1 MSIREKILALKHKRN
16 AVILAHNYQIPEVQ
30 DIADYVGDSLGL
42 SIRAAGTDADVIV
55 FCGVHFMAETAK
67 ILSPRKM
74 VLLPDRA
81 AGCPMADMISADQL
95 RTLKSENPG
104 AGVLCYVNTTAEI
117 KAECDLC
124 CTSANAVRM
133 VQEGL
138 KDARDIIFVPDR
150 HLADYVSAQT
160 GRSFIVWPGYCPTHA
175 MILPEHVRH
184 QKALYPGAAV
194 IAHPECTSA
203 VRGLADRI
211 ASTEGMCRYVKESG
225 VREFIVATER
235 GIIHRLQKENPGMT
249 FHPVS
254 AHAVCPN
261 MKLTSLEKILW
272 ALEDMQHEII
282 VPEEVR
288 QRAYASIRRMLDLS
302 E

>member
-1 MSIREKILALKHKRN
+1 MSIIKKILALKHQRN
-16 AVILAHNYQIPEVQ
+16 AVILAHNYQVPEVQ
-30 DIADYVGDSLGL
+30 DIADFVGDSLGL
-42 SIRAAGTDADVIV
+42 SIKAAATDADVIV

-67 ILSPRKM
+67 ILSPEKT
-74 VLLPDRA
+74 VLLPDKS
-81 AGCPMADMISADQL
+81 AGCPMADMINAGEL
-95 RTLKSENPG
+95 RKLKEEHPG
-104 AGVLCYVNTTAEI
+104 AGVLCYVNTTAEV
-117 KAECDLC
+117 KAECDLI

-150 HLADYVSAQT
+150 HLADYVSGKT
-160 GRSFIVWPGYCPTHA
+160 GRSFIAWPGYCPTHA
-175 MILPEHVRH
+175 MILPEHVRGE
-184 QKALYPGAAV
+184 KALHPEAAV
-194 IAHPECTSA
+194 IAHPECTHA
-203 VRGLADRI
+203 VRELADCT

-225 VREFIVATER
+225 IREFIIATER
-235 GIIHRLQKENPGMT
+235 GIIHRLQKENPSAT
-249 FHPVS
+249 FYPVS

>member
-1 MSIREKILALKHKRN
+1 MGITEKIMALKQKRN
-16 AVILAHNYQIPEVQ
+16 AVILAHNYQVPEVQ
-30 DIADYVGDSLGL
+30 DIADFVGDSLGL
-42 SIRAAGTDADVIV
+42 SSQAAATSADVIV

-67 ILSPRKM
+67 ILSPGKT
-74 VLLPDRA
+74 VLLPDPS
-81 AGCPMADMISADQL
+81 AGCPMADMVNATQL
-95 RTLKSENPG
+95 RKLKAEHPG
-104 AGVLCYVNTTAEI
+104 VGVLCYVNTTAEV

-133 VQEGL
+133 VREGM
-138 KDARDIIFVPDR
+138 KDAREIIFVPDR

-160 GRSFIVWPGYCPTHA
+160 GRTFIVWPGYCPTHA
-175 MILPEHVRH
+175 MILPEHVRQ
-184 QKALYPGAAV
+184 QKALYPGALV
-194 IAHPECTSA
+194 IAHPECTSP
-203 VRGLADRI
+203 VRNLADCV

-225 VREFIVATER
+225 VREFIIATER
-235 GIIHRLQKENPGMT
+235 GIIHRLRKENPGTT

-254 AHAVCPN
+254 SHAVCPN

-272 ALEDMQHEII
+272 ALEDMQHEIT

-288 QRAYASIRRMLDLS
+288 QKACASIRRMLDLS